1 MESSEWLILNSMFP
15 AYPGF
20 ENLPLRVE
28 VEWRGRKRPVV
39 ARLEQWPNSDG
50 AVLVCDFE
58 DEEVGEWLV
67 ARGDAF
73 WRPGTLHDW
82 LCRYTVYNIATREPQ
97 SWSEAGQIKLR
108 FCLQRALACGKLSFA
123 VIYAVRDAPAPNLV
137 LVESDVSYWC
147 CGLERSSF
155 VPFHLMR
162 KLAANAQ
169 DAQHQL
175 YSAWSDRAS
184 DARFAWDWANSTD
197 HKRLYLL
204 TGYAGACHEVER
216 AMKMILRNKSSLW
229 ETESCW
235 RWNLSESEL
244 SIESWSG
251 ADNERLEPWNRWVR
265 NHYYPDPN
273 SLLRRE
279 HPCVQE
285 LWSKRVR
292 EVRVTV
298 NGPTSMHEQ
307 LEAQLWLREW
317 LHDKVPAEQIK
328 ELLAV

>member
-1 MESSEWLILNSMFP
+1 MFP

-20 ENLPLRVE
+20 ENLSLRAE
-28 VEWRGRKRPVV
+28 IEWRGRKRRVV
-39 ARLEQWPNSDG
+39 ARLEQWPDSDD

-123 VIYAVRDAPAPNLV
+123 SVYVLPDAPAPNLV
-137 LVESDVSYWC
+137 LVESDVLYWC
-147 CGLERSSF
+147 CGPERSSF
-155 VPFHLMR
+155 VPFHLIR

-175 YSAWSDRAS
+175 YSAWSDRTS

-204 TGYAGACHEVER
+204 TGYGGDCHEVER

-229 ETESCW
+229 ETESRW

-244 SIESWSG
+244 SSESWSG
-251 ADNERLEPWNRWVR
+251 ADNELLEPWNRWVR
-265 NHYYPDPN
+265 NHYYPDLNP
-273 SLLRRE
+273 LLRRE

-285 LWSKRVR
+285 LWSERVR

-298 NGPTSMHEQ
+298 NGPPSMHEQ
-307 LEAQLWLREW
+307 LEAKLWLRDW
-317 LHDKVPAEQIK
+317 LKDKATPEQIK
-328 ELLAV
+328 ELLVV